1 MNRERTKNT
10 LMSRQLDLL
19 QNLCERLRTD
29 KRIPIEVRGDITS
42 VMLRSREL
50 EQRADVSVNERQ
62 KA

>member
-1 MNRERTKNT
+1 MSRERTKNT